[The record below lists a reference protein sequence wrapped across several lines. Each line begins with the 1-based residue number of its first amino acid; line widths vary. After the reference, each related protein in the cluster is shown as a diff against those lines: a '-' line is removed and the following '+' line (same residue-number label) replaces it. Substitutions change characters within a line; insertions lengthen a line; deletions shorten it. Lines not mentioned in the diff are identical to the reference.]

1 MTQFQTIASGSSGNA
16 ALFTCGDTHILIDM
30 GISCRRLVQSLRKA
44 GVEPE
49 QLSGILITHEHA
61 DHIQGV
67 ATYCKKY
74 TTPIFCTP
82 GTGRQLSYRIAGVE
96 PRLRPV
102 GMGEVFSLG
111 EVEVTVLPTSH
122 DCRESS
128 AYFLE
133 TAEGSLGYLTD
144 TGYIPQ
150 MTGDQMLGADIL
162 LLESNHDEEMVRS
175 GPYPYALKQRILGPE
190 GHLSNALAAGYA
202 AASARAGTGTIILA
216 HLSEEN
222 NTPQAALNIVGRAL
236 ETVDFRGRLEV
247 APRGELSRPYR
258 MEAVPCSV

>member
-16 ALFTCGDTHILIDM
+16 ALFTCGGTHILIDM
-30 GISCRRLVQSLRKA
+30 GVSCRRIVQALRSA

-49 QLSGILITHEHA
+49 LLSGILITHEHA
-61 DHIQGV
+61 DHVQGV

-74 TTPIFCTP
+74 DTPIYCTP

-102 GMGEVFSLG
+102 RMGEAFQVG
-111 EVEVTVLPTSH
+111 EVSVTALPTSH
-122 DCRESS
+122 DCRESC
-128 AYFLE
+128 AYLLE
-133 TAEGSLGYLTD
+133 TEEGSLGYLTD

-150 MTGDQMLGADIL
+150 ETGDRILGADIL

-175 GPYPYALKQRILGPE
+175 GSYPLALKQRILGPE

-202 AASARAGTGTIILA
+202 AATARAGTSTIILA
-216 HLSEEN
+216 HISEEN
-222 NTPQAALNIVGRAL
+222 NTPQTALNIVGRAL
-236 ETVDFRGRLEV
+236 EAVDYRGRLEA